1 MGAETWI
8 IIHRVLHSSAGLTA
22 DVNVVLNGKAELEM
36 ACRATNEMQML
47 SAQRPH
53 YELELLQLSSSS
65 CADTY
70 EVERRR
76 ILIRINSL
84 LSGIF
89 LILFLPMFL
98 SSHLNKS
105 R

>member
-8 IIHRVLHSSAGLTA
+8 ILHRVLRSSAGLTA
-22 DVNVVLNGKAELEM
+22 DVNVVLNGEAELEM
-36 ACRATNEMQML
+36 ACRATNETQML
-47 SAQRPH
+47 Q
-53 YELELLQLSSSS
+53 LLQLSSSS

-70 EVERRR
+70 EVEPRR
-76 ILIRINSL
+76 ILIRIKSL
-84 LSGIF
+84 LSGVF